1 MAKGFRATLTPF
13 IPGLLPHQPPPAMQA
28 SSSSSFDPAP
38 TLEVTSKSTGL
49 ADDCLL
55 TLRLSTPS
63 FLDSLVVDEW
73 TQRPLFMIETI
84 GRDSTILRSDTTRGV
99 VKVAKV
105 HWPKR
110 APSIEGMSGV
120 RVAMSG
126 HRWRESEDLLKF
138 GSLFTY
144 VWPVPAT
151 PDMGAN
157 APSGQESS
165 TYQATMTL

>member
-1 MAKGFRATLTPF
+1 MAKGFRATITPF
-13 IPGLLPHQPPPAMQA
+13 IPGLLPHQPSSAMQA
-28 SSSSSFDPAP
+28 SSSSTIDPAP
-38 TLEVTSKSTGL
+38 SLVVPVKSTGPE
-49 ADDCLL
+49 DDSLL
-55 TLRLSTPS
+55 TLRLSSPS
-63 FLDSLVVDEW
+63 FLDAMVVDEW

-144 VWPVPAT
+144 VWPAPVT

-157 APSGQESS
+157 PPSGHESS
-165 TYQATMTL
+165 TYQATMIP